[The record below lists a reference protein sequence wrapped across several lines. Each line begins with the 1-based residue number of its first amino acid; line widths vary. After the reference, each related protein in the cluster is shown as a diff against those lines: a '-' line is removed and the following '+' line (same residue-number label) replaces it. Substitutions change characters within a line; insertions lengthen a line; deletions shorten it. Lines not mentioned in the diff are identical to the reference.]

1 MDVFRLRNALI
12 TDYRAYSK
20 SFVKIR
26 NPRIQAYVDTE
37 LESGALWPD
46 PLIQLNPRFRQG
58 KTVEQLASDGV
69 LHDLCANIFRF
80 GKSEEDPTGI
90 VAPLHKHQTDA
101 IEAAGTGDSYV
112 LITGTGSGKSLAYII
127 PIVDYALRNK
137 HKKGIKAVIIYPMN
151 ALANSQLGELRKFLE
166 YGFDKSPV
174 TFARYTGQEN
184 DQQRNAIK
192 AYPPDI
198 LLTNYVMLEYIMTR
212 PDDNPLVHQMQG
224 MQFLVLDELHTYRG
238 RQGADVAMLVRRVRD
253 AAENPKMQVVGTSAT
268 LAGGDTFTDQQAQVS
283 AVATKIFGVEVKP
296 NRVIGET
303 LTRVTPEHDHS
314 DTSYVNAL
322 RERLVSGLTAPTNKE
337 AFFADPLS
345 SWIETTFGL
354 ESEPGGDRLRRARPI
369 SVAEAA
375 QLLSELTGATENR
388 CAEAIEDALLARE
401 EKDSP
406 EPGEEPPTF
415 FAFRLHQFISRGDT
429 VYASIED
436 PDQRHISLSGQKYVP
451 GNRSKLMLPLAFC
464 RECGQEYYVVTRRGE
479 EGKRFFEERELRD
492 QAKDAHG
499 EIRGFLYRNPD
510 RPWLHNDPDFVF
522 DNVPDTWVVETK
534 TGRKLT
540 PTGRDKAPA
549 PVRVN
554 TLGEEDPEGSLFHF
568 IPQPFA
574 FCLHC
579 GVAYSYTLR
588 SDYTKLSSLSAGG
601 RSTATTVLALSA
613 LRTMRQEK
621 YLEEKARKLLSFT
634 DNRQDAS
641 LQAGHTNDF
650 VEVGLLRS
658 ALYRAMAKAGDKGL
672 EHDTLPQSVFEAFNL
687 PFHLYAA
694 DPTVK
699 YGRDEFHKALREVL
713 AYRIYQDQRGGLR
726 ITAPNLE
733 QSGLLTIDYK
743 YLPDLCANDEDW
755 AGTHPALVTASAEI
769 REAVARTL
777 LDWMRRE
784 LAINVDFLRPSYQE
798 QLQYRSN
805 QNLVE
810 PWAIDETETMT
821 TARVAFPCT
830 QTSLTGKRRFDNVYV
845 SEYGGFGQYLRR
857 AGTFPNHD
865 AKPTLEETLTMIRD
879 LLERLKLA
887 ALVEVVGEAEDANGK
902 KVLGYQVRAA
912 SFIWKAGD
920 GSRPYHDRIRV
931 PRRPEGGSATNPFFV
946 DFYTNVAAGL
956 TDLRAREHT
965 AQVPSDERQRREEA
979 FRKARLPI
987 LYCSPTMELGV
998 DIAQLNVVNMRNVP
1012 PTPANYAQRSGRAG
1026 RSGQP
1031 ALVFT
1036 YCTTGS
1042 PHDQYHFKRPERMV
1056 GGQVSTPRLDL
1067 ANEDLVR
1074 AHIHSTWL
1082 AETGA
1087 NLGKSLKDV
1096 LDLNDQENLPVQT
1109 SVVQQLQRPQALERA
1124 QARSRRILKTIAGE
1138 LATAPWYDEEWLD
1151 RQLNQAVEQFD
1162 RACAR
1167 WRGLF
1172 QAAREQQRIQNDIV
1186 KDPSRPEKDRR
1197 IAAQLRKEA
1206 ETQLSLLTDESSI
1219 VQSDFYSYRYFASE
1233 GFLPGYNF
1241 PRLPLSAYIPA
1252 RRGRSSAE
1260 DEFVNRPRFL
1270 AITEFGPRSIIY
1282 HEGSKYIINKVIL
1295 PVGQADGEESVL
1307 TTRAKL
1313 CPACGYLHTINSNNN
1328 ADICD
1333 RCGASLTQIL
1343 NDLFRM
1349 QNVSTRRRDRISSDE
1364 EERLRQGYEVVSGVR
1379 FAEYGDGQQVATV
1392 EDAAGETLWYMAYGD
1407 TATLWRINLGWAR
1420 RQNRNEHGFWL
1431 DVERGYWQRSESD
1444 LDNDDEDPM
1453 SASLKRVI
1461 PYVEDRKNALLL
1473 EPVALLDK
1481 EVVASLQSALQK
1493 AIQAIYQLEDGEL
1506 AVEPLPSLSER
1517 HLILMYEASEG
1528 GAGVLRQLLED
1539 PTAMSAVAEE
1549 ALRICHFDPI
1559 DGADLHRAPG
1569 AREDCEAAC
1578 YDCLLSYYNQMDHR
1592 DLDRHLI
1599 KDHLLLLKGSV
1610 VKASPGAVP
1619 RPVHLEQLRNL
1630 AGSGLEREWLEM
1642 VNQRNLRLPNKAQY
1656 LVESCGVRPDFY
1668 YEVDGFHA
1676 AIFVNGPHHDE
1687 EPQKSEDKA
1696 NDDKLFLAGIES
1708 LHFHHA
1714 QKDTWSEVFSKRAD
1728 IFGMGGH

>member
-1 MDVFRLRNALI
+1 
-12 TDYRAYSK
+12 
-20 SFVKIR
+20 
-26 NPRIQAYVDTE
+26 
-37 LESGALWPD
+37 
-46 PLIQLNPRFRQG
+46 
-58 KTVEQLASDGV
+58 
-69 LHDLCANIFRF
+69 
-80 GKSEEDPTGI
+80 
-90 VAPLHKHQTDA
+90 
-101 IEAAGTGDSYV
+101 
-112 LITGTGSGKSLAYII
+112 
-127 PIVDYALRNK
+127 
-137 HKKGIKAVIIYPMN
+137 
-151 ALANSQLGELRKFLE
+151 
-166 YGFDKSPV
+166 
-174 TFARYTGQEN
+174 
-184 DQQRNAIK
+184 
-192 AYPPDI
+192 
-198 LLTNYVMLEYIMTR
+198 
-212 PDDNPLVHQMQG
+212 
-224 MQFLVLDELHTYRG
+224 
-238 RQGADVAMLVRRVRD
+238 
-253 AAENPKMQVVGTSAT
+253 
-268 LAGGDTFTDQQAQVS
+268 
-283 AVATKIFGVEVKP
+283 
-296 NRVIGET
+296 
-303 LTRVTPEHDHS
+303 
-314 DTSYVNAL
+314 
-322 RERLVSGLTAPTNKE
+322 
-337 AFFADPLS
+337 
-345 SWIETTFGL
+345 
-354 ESEPGGDRLRRARPI
+354 
-369 SVAEAA
+369 
-375 QLLSELTGATENR
+375 
-388 CAEAIEDALLARE
+388 
-401 EKDSP
+401 
-406 EPGEEPPTF
+406 
-415 FAFRLHQFISRGDT
+415 
-429 VYASIED
+429 
-436 PDQRHISLSGQKYVP
+436 
-451 GNRSKLMLPLAFC
+451 
-464 RECGQEYYVVTRRGE
+464 
-479 EGKRFFEERELRD
+479 
-492 QAKDAHG
+492 
-499 EIRGFLYRNPD
+499 
-510 RPWLHNDPDFVF
+510 
-522 DNVPDTWVVETK
+522 
-534 TGRKLT
+534 
-540 PTGRDKAPA
+540 
-549 PVRVN
+549 
-554 TLGEEDPEGSLFHF
+554 
-568 IPQPFA
+568 
-574 FCLHC
+574 C
-579 GVAYSYTLR
+579 GVAYSHTLR

-613 LRTMRQEK
+613 LRTMRQQK

-650 VEVGLLRS
+650 VEIGLLRA
-658 ALYRAMAKAGDKGL
+658 ALYRAVASAGANGL
-672 EHDTLPQSVFEAFNL
+672 EHDTLPQKLFEALDL

-694 DPTVK
+694 DPSVK
-699 YGRDEFHKALREVL
+699 YGRDEFHRALREVL
-713 AYRIYQDQRGGLR
+713 AYRVYLDQKGGLR

-743 YLPDLCANDEDW
+743 YLPNLCANEEEWQD
-755 AGTHPALVTASAEI
+755 AHPALATASPQV
-769 REAVARTL
+769 REDIARTL

-821 TARVAFPCT
+821 NAKIAYPCT
-830 QTSLTGKRRFDNVYV
+830 QTSLTGRRRFENVYV

-857 AGTFPNHD
+857 LDTFPNYHD
-865 AKPTLEETLTMIRD
+865 KRSLAETLTIIRQ
-879 LLERLKLA
+879 LLERLQLA
-887 ALVEVVGEAEDANGK
+887 ALVEVVQEAEDVEGN
-902 KVLGYQVRAA
+902 KVAGYQVRAA

-920 GSRPYHDRIRV
+920 GSKPYHDRIRV
-931 PRRPEGGSATNPFFV
+931 PRQPEGGSTTNPFFV

-965 AQVPSDERQRREEA
+965 AQVPSAERQRREDA
-979 FRKARLPI
+979 FREARLPI

-1056 GGQVSTPRLDL
+1056 GGHVSTPRLEL

-1074 AHIHSTWL
+1074 AHVHSTWL
-1082 AETGA
+1082 SETGA
-1087 NLGKSLKDV
+1087 SLGTSLKDV
-1096 LDLNDQENLPVQT
+1096 LDLNDPEKLPVQANLLL
-1109 SVVQQLQRPQALERA
+1109 QLESPQALARA
-1124 QARSRRILKTIAGE
+1124 RQRSQRILKTIAGE
-1138 LATAPWYDEEWLD
+1138 LETAPWYDEEWLD
-1151 RQLNQAVEQFD
+1151 RQLNQAVERFD
-1162 RACAR
+1162 RACNR

-1172 QAAREQQRIQNDIV
+1172 QAAREQQRVQNDIV

-1295 PVGQADGEESVL
+1295 PVGQGEDSQQAAEEALS

-1313 CPACGYLHTINSNNN
+1313 CPACGYLHPVGSSSN
-1328 ADICD
+1328 ADVCD
-1333 RCGASLTQIL
+1333 RCGASLTRIL

-1349 QNVSTRRRDRISSDE
+1349 QNVSTRRHDRISSDE
-1364 EERLRQGYEVVSGVR
+1364 EERLRQGYHVVSGVR
-1379 FAEYGDGQQVATV
+1379 FAEYGQGQRTATV
-1392 EDAAGETLWYMAYGD
+1392 EDAAGNVLWELAYGD
-1407 TATLWRINLGWAR
+1407 AATLWRINLGWAR
-1420 RQNRNEHGFWL
+1420 RENQNELGFWL
-1431 DVERGYWQRSESD
+1431 DVERGYWQRNQAD
-1444 LDNDDEDPM
+1444 INDDDEDPM

-1473 EPVALLDK
+1473 QPAGLLDK

-1493 AIQAIYQLEDGEL
+1493 AIQAIYQLEDAEL
-1506 AVEPLPSLSER
+1506 AVEPLPSLDER
-1517 HLILMYEASEG
+1517 NLILMYEASEG

-1539 PTAMSAVAEE
+1539 PAAISAVAEE
-1549 ALRICHFDPI
+1549 ALRICHFDPK

-1578 YDCLLSYYNQMDHR
+1578 YDCLLSYTNQIDHR

-1599 KDHLLLLKGSV
+1599 RDHLLALKDSV

-1630 AGSGLEREWLEM
+1630 TGSGLERDWLEM

-1668 YEVDGFHA
+1668 YDVDGFHV
-1676 AIFVNGPHHDE
+1676 AIFVDGPHHDV

-1696 NDDKLFLAGIES
+1696 NDDRLFLAGIES
-1708 LHFHHA
+1708 LRFHHA
-1714 QKDTWSEVFSKRAD
+1714 KKDTWPEVFSERND
-1728 IFGMGGH
+1728 IFGTGEF